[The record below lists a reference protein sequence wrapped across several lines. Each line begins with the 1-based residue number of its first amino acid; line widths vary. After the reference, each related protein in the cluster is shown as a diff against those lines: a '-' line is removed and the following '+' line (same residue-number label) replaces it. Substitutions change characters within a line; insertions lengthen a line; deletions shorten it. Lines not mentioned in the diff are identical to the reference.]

1 MVDLLEKMEKNRRM
15 LKACRLCG
23 HGCGADRLA
32 GETGPCGAGARVRVA
47 AHLLHFGE
55 EPPLSGTRGSGTIF
69 FSRCPLQCVF
79 CQNFQISQEGR
90 GEEMDAAGL
99 ASIMLEL
106 EAAGA
111 HNLNLVSP
119 TPWAVQI
126 LEALALA
133 RGQGFGL
140 PVVYNTGGYDSPA
153 ALRLLDGVVDV
164 YLPDAKYADPK
175 VAETLSGAENYPAI
189 NRVALR
195 EMHRQVGPL
204 VTDGQGLA
212 RRGMLV
218 RHLVLP
224 QDLAQ
229 TGAVLGWLAKTFG
242 PDIPVSLMAQYLPS
256 HLAREDYAL
265 FPALTR
271 PLTFPEYEEATDQAI
286 ALGMENVFIQEL
298 SSAQTYVPDF
308 GRPDVFERR
317 G

>member
-1 MVDLLEKMEKNRRM
+1 MEDLLEKARRM
-15 LKACRLCG
+15 LKSCRLCG

-32 GETGPCGAGARVRVA
+32 GETGECGAGARARVA

-69 FSRCPLQCVF
+69 FSHCPLTCVF

-90 GEEMDAAGL
+90 GEETDAAGL
-99 ASIMLEL
+99 ASMMLEL

-126 LEALALA
+126 LEALAVA

-140 PVVYNTGGYDSPA
+140 PVVYNTGGYDSLA
-153 ALRLLDGVVDV
+153 ALRLLEGVVDV
-164 YLPDAKYADPK
+164 YLPDAKYADPA
-175 VAETLSGAENYPAI
+175 VAEALSGAKNYPAV
-189 NRVALR
+189 NRILLK

-204 VTDGQGLA
+204 KTDDDGLA
-212 RRGMLV
+212 RQGMLV

-229 TGAVLGWLAKTFG
+229 TSDVLTWLARAFG
-242 PDIPVSLMAQYLPS
+242 PEVPVSLMAQYLPS
-256 HLAREDYAL
+256 HQAREGSGL

-271 PLTFPEYEEATDQAI
+271 PLTFAEYDEAVDQAM

-298 SSAQTYVPDF
+298 SSAETYAPDF
-308 GRPDVFERR
+308 GRPEVFERR

>member
-1 MVDLLEKMEKNRRM
+1 MEDLLEKARRM
-15 LKACRLCG
+15 LKSCRLCG

-32 GETGPCGAGARVRVA
+32 GETGECGAGARARVA

-69 FSRCPLQCVF
+69 FSHCPLTCVF

-90 GEEMDAAGL
+90 GEETDAAGL
-99 ASIMLEL
+99 ATMMLEL

-119 TPWAVQI
+119 TPWVPQI
-126 LEALALA
+126 LEALTLA
-133 RGQGFGL
+133 RGRGFGL
-140 PVVYNTGGYDSPA
+140 PVVYNTGGYDSLA
-153 ALRLLDGVVDV
+153 ALRLLEGVVDV
-164 YLPDAKYADPK
+164 FLPDAKYADPA
-175 VAETLSGAENYPAI
+175 VAEALSGAENYPAV
-189 NRVALR
+189 NRISLS
-195 EMHRQVGPL
+195 EMHRQAGPL
-204 VTDGQGLA
+204 KTDDDGLA

-229 TGAVLGWLAKTFG
+229 TKEVLAWLARAFG
-242 PDIPVSLMAQYLPS
+242 PEVPVSLMAQYLPS
-256 HLAREDYAL
+256 HQAREGFDL

-271 PLTFPEYEEATDQAI
+271 PLTFAEYEEAMDQAM

-298 SSAQTYVPDF
+298 SSAETYAPDF
-308 GRPDVFERR
+308 GRAEVFERR